1 MTDGIL
7 RVEREGHLEVLQ
19 SLLVVFEMIKR
30 MPLCIMFFCV
40 LRKSGYIG
48 FSGLHDKLLLFE
60 CEEQMNFVD
69 MSVGKVG
76 VDFKCSI
83 IIPKRCFVVLQTEM
97 GISAVIIGK
106 REMSFEEASL

>member
-1 MTDGIL
+1 
-7 RVEREGHLEVLQ
+7 
-19 SLLVVFEMIKR
+19 
-30 MPLCIMFFCV
+30 
-40 LRKSGYIG
+40 
-48 FSGLHDKLLLFE
+48 
-60 CEEQMNFVD
+60 MNFVD

-106 REMSFEEASL
+106 REMSFEEASLIIEAGLTIEIDNLARWYSFWSI